1 MTHLGVWVNLKT
13 TIRRYVEGGDLRNVV
28 ILTLTL
34 FLLEL
39 ERDTADGSLLNAL
52 HQVGGETRDL
62 VTETLRGDNSL

>member
-13 TIRRYVEGGDLRNVV
+13 TIRRYVEGRDLGNVV

-39 ERDTADGSLLNAL
+39 E
-52 HQVGGETRDL
+52 
-62 VTETLRGDNSL
+62 